1 MIIIIISATDP
12 LNACLNSFNISV
24 SGLDSFN
31 GKYTIY
37 VLLVTIVQSVSPYK
51 GPISFNFFV
60 LKKKINFIKGFL
72 SLQFFKTCTTCLN
85 IFFFLKAYCVFNLMT

>member
-31 GKYTIY
+31 GLCRVYYERTAG
-37 VLLVTIVQSVSPYK
+37 SVW
-51 GPISFNFFV
+51 I
-60 LKKKINFIKGFL
+60 
-72 SLQFFKTCTTCLN
+72 
-85 IFFFLKAYCVFNLMT
+85 

>member
-37 VLLVTIVQSVSPYK
+37 VLLVTIVQSVSHHK
-51 GPISFNFFV
+51 GH
-60 LKKKINFIKGFL
+60 
-72 SLQFFKTCTTCLN
+72 
-85 IFFFLKAYCVFNLMT
+85 IF

>member
-37 VLLVTIVQSVSPYK
+37 VLLVTIVQSVSHHK
-51 GPISFNFFV
+51 GHVFFFNFFV
-60 LKKKINFIKGFL
+60 LKKRSTL
-72 SLQFFKTCTTCLN
+72 
-85 IFFFLKAYCVFNLMT
+85 